1 MSQTELTRR
10 DVLRAAGA
18 GGLALALPAW
28 AWADQPERR
37 RPNILYIMTDDH
49 AAHALSC
56 YGSRINQTPH
66 MDRIAR
72 EGMRFAN
79 CFCTNGICA
88 PSRATILTGK
98 YSHRNGILDNR
109 QEFDGGQTTFPKL
122 LQQAGY
128 ETALIGKWHLKTDP
142 TGFDYWDI
150 LPGQGIYHD
159 PDFIS
164 PEGRK
169 KHSGYATDITTDK
182 CVQWLAGRGRERP
195 FALLCQHKAPHRPWE
210 PDAKHARLYEGVD
223 IPEPVT
229 FNDDY
234 ATRCDAARQQ
244 AMTIERHLKEKDVKG
259 APPDGLTRAARKSWY
274 YQRYIKDYLRC
285 VASVDD
291 NIGRLLDYLDKNDL
305 TENTIVIYTSDQGFF
320 LGDHGWYDKRFMYE
334 EALRMPLLVR
344 YPRAIKPGSVN
355 EDLVLN
361 IDFAPTFL
369 DCAGVKPPA
378 EMQGVSFQPLLSGQ
392 RPADWRTSMY
402 YRYYENGHGEHQ
414 VLPHYGVRTRRHKL
428 IHFLGGLDAWELYD
442 LEKDPH
448 ELHNVYAE
456 PAYASTVQ
464 ELKAEL
470 ARLQKQYGDTEEAT
484 SQPTTAP

>member
-1 MSQTELTRR
+1 
-10 DVLRAAGA
+10 
-18 GGLALALPAW
+18 
-28 AWADQPERR
+28 
-37 RPNILYIMTDDH
+37 
-49 AAHALSC
+49 
-56 YGSRINQTPH
+56 
-66 MDRIAR
+66 
-72 EGMRFAN
+72 
-79 CFCTNGICA
+79 
-88 PSRATILTGK
+88 
-98 YSHRNGILDNR
+98 
-109 QEFDGGQTTFPKL
+109 
-122 LQQAGY
+122 
-128 ETALIGKWHLKTDP
+128 
-142 TGFDYWDI
+142 
-150 LPGQGIYHD
+150 
-159 PDFIS
+159 
-164 PEGRK
+164 
-169 KHSGYATDITTDK
+169 
-182 CVQWLAGRGRERP
+182 VQWLAGRGRARP

-259 APPDGLTRAARKSWY
+259 APPDGLTGAARKSWY

-442 LEKDPH
+442 LGEG
-448 ELHNVYAE
+448 
-456 PAYASTVQ
+456 PARA
-464 ELKAEL
+464 A
-470 ARLQKQYGDTEEAT
+470 
-484 SQPTTAP
+484 